1 MSGVDYRQL
10 RRQVNMPQVLGLI
23 GFRAVRRRGSQ
34 LRGPCPICGS
44 PDAFSAHVSRQIYHC
59 FACRS
64 HGNAL
69 DLWAAVR
76 GKSLYYAAMDLCR
89 TIGVPVPVR
98 PTIPS
103 TRPTPPSPPA
113 REVAVRVPQRNR

>member
-10 RRQVNMPQVLGLI
+10 RQQVSMTRVLGLI
-23 GFRAVRRRGSQ
+23 GFRATQRHGPQ
-34 LRGPCPICGS
+34 LRGRCPICHS
-44 PDAFSAHVSRQIYHC
+44 PCTFSAHLSRQIYHC

-76 GKSLYYAAMDLCR
+76 GQSLYQAAIDLCH
-89 TIGVPVPVR
+89 TIGLVMPASPA
-98 PTIPS
+98 PS
-103 TRPTPPSPPA
+103 AYPMPPSQ
-113 REVAVRVPQRNR
+113 RTSEVAVRVPQRNR